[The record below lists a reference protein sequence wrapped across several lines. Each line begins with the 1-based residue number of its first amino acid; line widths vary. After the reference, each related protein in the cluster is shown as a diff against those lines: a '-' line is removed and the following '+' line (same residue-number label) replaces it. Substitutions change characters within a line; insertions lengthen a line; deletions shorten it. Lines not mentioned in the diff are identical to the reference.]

1 MSTDHRANQDDRTKA
16 LKAKDVETQIKL
28 DGLTAAQQSTRD
40 QLAILRQTRGQRDV
54 GQLKIPVRL
63 QQPIVLTDVVQE
75 KATRAGGDE

>member
-1 MSTDHRANQDDRTKA
+1 MSTDHRANQDDRTKD